1 MEEELTV
8 RALWLAYIGK
18 YTQDK
23 IAQFLNISRAKVQR
37 LIANGIAQEFVA
49 VQICHEIGTLIEIE
63 EEVKSKFGIE
73 HCQVVPRMP
82 GKTCAETYMESL
94 GLAGSTYLFN
104 LLSGPEKKTIGMG
117 MGRTL
122 LHVAKHFQ
130 KRNDTHLNNHKF
142 IPLIGSF
149 TKKSAMNPMN
159 LMYLL
164 GEKTTAETYFLP
176 APFFVDSV
184 EERKILE
191 KQRSVKNVLDLALKA
206 DHYFIGIGEIGPTSA
221 LLKYGLISKK
231 LQNQLRS
238 KGAVAEIVGKF
249 INKKGK
255 LVDHPIN
262 QLSITI
268 PIETLRD
275 KSAVAVCSGLEKV
288 IAIQTVLKKKLISG
302 LITDEDTAGRLLKV
316 S

>member
-23 IAQFLNISRAKVQR
+23 IARFLNISRQKVQR
-37 LIANGIAQEFVA
+37 LIADGISKEFVA
-49 VQICHEIGTLIEIE
+49 VQICHDISTLIEIE
-63 EEVKSKFGIE
+63 EQLKSKFGIE
-73 HCQVVPRMP
+73 YCRIVPRMP
-82 GKTCAETYMESL
+82 GMACAEIYMDSL

-104 LLSGPEKKTIGMG
+104 LLSGPHKKTIGMG

-130 KRNDTHLNNHKF
+130 KRTDINLNCHKF
-142 IPLIGSF
+142 VPLIGSF
-149 TKKSAMNPMN
+149 IKKSAMNPMN

-164 GEKTTAETYFLP
+164 GEKTDAETYFLP

-191 KQRSVKNVLDLALKA
+191 NQKSIKNVLDLALQA
-206 DHYFIGIGEIGPTSA
+206 DHYLIGIGEVGPTSA
-221 LLKYGLISKK
+221 LLKYGQISKSV
-231 LQNQLRS
+231 QNQLRT
-238 KGAVAEIVGKF
+238 KGAVAEISGKF
-249 INKKGK
+249 INRKGE

-262 QLSITI
+262 HLSITI
-268 PIETLRD
+268 PIEALRG
-275 KSAVAVCSGLEKV
+275 KSVVAICSGLEKKK
-288 IAIQTVLKKKLISG
+288 AIKTVLKNHLISG
-302 LITDEDTAGRLLKV
+302 LITDEDTAEHLLKGA
-316 S
+316 

>member
-1 MEEELTV
+1 MEEEITV

-18 YTQDK
+18 YTQNK
-23 IAQFLNISRAKVQR
+23 IAEFLNLSRQKVQR
-37 LIANGIAQEFVA
+37 LIADGIANEFVA
-49 VQICHEIGTLIEIE
+49 VQICHEISSLIEME
-63 EEVKSKFGIE
+63 EKMRSKLGLKY
-73 HCQVVPRMP
+73 CQVVPRMP
-82 GKTCAETYMESL
+82 GKACAETYMESL

-104 LLSGPEKKTIGMG
+104 LLSGPEKKTIGIG

-122 LHVAKHFQ
+122 LHVAKHYQ
-130 KRNDTHLNNHKF
+130 KRNDINLNSHKF
-142 IPLIGSF
+142 VPLIGSF
-149 TKKSAMNPMN
+149 TKKSAMSPMN

-164 GEKTTAETYFLP
+164 GEKTNAETYFLP

-184 EERKILE
+184 EEREILE

-206 DHYFIGIGEIGPTSA
+206 DHYLIGVGEVGPISSI
-221 LLKYGLISKK
+221 LKFGLISENLLK
-231 LQNQLRS
+231 QLRS
-238 KGAVAEIVGKF
+238 KGAVAEIIGKF
-249 INKKGK
+249 INKKGE

-275 KSAVAVCSGLEKV
+275 KSVVAVCGGLEKV
-288 IAIQTVLKKKLISG
+288 KAIQTVLKKKFISG
-302 LITDEDTAGRLLKV
+302 LITDEETAGHLLKG

>member
-23 IAQFLNISRAKVQR
+23 IAQFLNISRPKVQR
-37 LIANGIAQEFVA
+37 LIANGIAQEFVV
-49 VQICHEIGTLIEIE
+49 VQICHEISTLIEIE

-82 GKTCAETYMESL
+82 SKACAETYMESL

-122 LHVAKHFQ
+122 SHVAKHFQ
-130 KRNDTHLNNHKF
+130 KRTDTRLNNHKF
-142 IPLIGSF
+142 VPLIGSF
-149 TKKSAMNPMN
+149 TKNSAMNPMN

-164 GEKTTAETYFLP
+164 GEKTKAETYFLP

-184 EERKILE
+184 EERDILE

-206 DHYFIGIGEIGPTSA
+206 DHYFIGIGEMGPTSA
-221 LLKYGLISKK
+221 LLKYSLISKK

-249 INKKGK
+249 INKKGE

-268 PIETLRD
+268 PIETLR
-275 KSAVAVCSGLEKV
+275 KKRVVAVCSGLEKV
-288 IAIQTVLKKKLISG
+288 KAIQTVLKKKFLSG
-302 LITDEDTAGRLLKV
+302 LITDEETAGHLLKV
-316 S
+316 T

>member
-23 IAQFLNISRAKVQR
+23 IARFLNISRQKVQR
-37 LIANGIAQEFVA
+37 IIADGIAKEFLA
-49 VQICHEIGTLIEIE
+49 VQICHEISSLIEIE
-63 EEVKSKFGIE
+63 EKIRSKFGLE

-82 GKTCAETYMESL
+82 GKACSETYMESL
-94 GLAGSTYLFN
+94 GLACSTFLFN
-104 LLSGPEKKTIGMG
+104 LLSGPGKKTIGIG

-122 LHVAKHFQ
+122 SHMAKHFQ
-130 KRNDTHLNNHKF
+130 KRADMNLNNHKF
-142 IPLIGSF
+142 VPLIGSF
-149 TKKSAMNPMN
+149 TKKSAMNPIN
-159 LMYLL
+159 LIYLL
-164 GEKTTAETYFLP
+164 GEKTNAETYFLP

-184 EERKILE
+184 EERQILE
-191 KQRSVKNVLDLALKA
+191 KQRSIKKVLDLALKA
-206 DHYFIGIGEIGPTSA
+206 DHYFIGIGEMGPTASI
-221 LLKYGLISKK
+221 LKFGLMSKH
-231 LQNQLRS
+231 LHQQLRS

-249 INKKGK
+249 INIKGE

-262 QLSITI
+262 QLSITM

-275 KSAVAVCSGLEKV
+275 KSVVAVCSGLEKV
-288 IAIQTVLKKKLISG
+288 KAIQTVLKKKYISG
-302 LITDEDTAGRLLKV
+302 LITDEETAGHLLKG

>member
-1 MEEELTV
+1 MEEELMV

-23 IAQFLNISRAKVQR
+23 IARFLNISRQKVQR
-37 LIANGIAQEFVA
+37 LIADGIAKEFVT
-49 VQICHEIGTLIEIE
+49 VQISHEISALIEIE

-82 GKTCAETYMESL
+82 GKVRAEIYMESL

-104 LLSGPEKKTIGMG
+104 LLSGPEEKTIGMG

-122 LHVAKHFQ
+122 SHVARHFQ
-130 KRNDTHLNNHKF
+130 KRTDIDLNNHKF
-142 IPLIGSF
+142 VPLSGSF

-164 GEKTTAETYFLP
+164 GEKTNAETYFLP

-184 EERKILE
+184 EERDILE
-191 KQRSVKNVLDLALKA
+191 KQGSVKNVLDLALKA
-206 DHYFIGIGEIGPTSA
+206 DHYLIGIGEVGPTSA
-221 LLKYGLISKK
+221 LLKYGLISKD
-231 LQNQLRS
+231 LQKQLRS

-249 INKKGK
+249 IDKNGK

-262 QLSITI
+262 HLSITI
-268 PIETLRD
+268 PIKKLRD
-275 KSAVAVCSGLEKV
+275 KSVVAVCSGLEKTK
-288 IAIQTVLKKKLISG
+288 AIQTVLKNKLISG
-302 LITDEDTAGRLLKV
+302 LITDEETAGHLLKG

>member
-1 MEEELTV
+1 MEEELAV

-23 IAQFLNISRAKVQR
+23 IAEFLNISRQKVQR
-37 LIANGIAQEFVA
+37 LIADGIARDFVS
-49 VQICHEIGTLIEIE
+49 VQICHEISSLIEME
-63 EEVKSKFGIE
+63 ETIKSKFGIK
-73 HCQVVPRMP
+73 HCQVCPRMP
-82 GKTCAETYMESL
+82 GKACADTYMASL

-104 LLSGPEKKTIGMG
+104 LLSGPKKKTIGMG

-122 LHVAKHFQ
+122 SHVAKHFQ
-130 KRNDTHLNNHKF
+130 KRAEMNLDSHKF
-142 IPLIGSF
+142 VPLIGSF

-164 GEKTTAETYFLP
+164 GEKTNAETYFLP

-191 KQRSVKNVLDLALKA
+191 KQSSVKNVLDLAMKA
-206 DHYFIGIGEIGPTSA
+206 DHYFIGIGEIGPTA
-221 LLKYGLISKK
+221 AILKFGLISKK
-231 LQNQLRS
+231 LQKQLRS

-249 INKKGK
+249 INKKGE

-262 QLSITI
+262 QLSITL
-268 PIETLRD
+268 PIDTLRD
-275 KSAVAVCSGLEKV
+275 KSVVAVCSGLEKLK
-288 IAIQTVLKKKLISG
+288 AIQIVLKTKLISG
-302 LITDEDTAGRLLKV
+302 LITDEVTAGRLLQE